1 MKTVLAYLIPFRYRM
16 ALGFA
21 IKVTGTLVE
30 LLLPYILSHILKN
43 VVKATGAV
51 K

>member
-1 MKTVLAYLIPFRYRM
+1 MKTVLRYLLPFRYRM
-16 ALGFA
+16 TIGFG

-43 VVKATGAV
+43 VEMGE
-51 K
+51 